1 MDKFVAGLIALGL
14 ALPGVASGPRVKPRA
29 DLNIREMVS
38 VESRGFVFR
47 AFKGYDEIYP
57 FIVVEKVQPSLTEGD
72 EPVLLTSWRGQEMK
86 GGAVL
91 AETSEGDDFT
101 DLRWNGEVLEFTFR
115 KHTGKLACTVSGVAI
130 GKPAVSCRPA
140 TP

>member
-1 MDKFVAGLIALGL
+1 
-14 ALPGVASGPRVKPRA
+14 
-29 DLNIREMVS
+29 
-38 VESRGFVFR
+38 
-47 AFKGYDEIYP
+47 
-57 FIVVEKVQPSLTEGD
+57 VQPSLTEGD
-72 EPVLLTSWRGQEMK
+72 DLVLLTSWRGQEMK